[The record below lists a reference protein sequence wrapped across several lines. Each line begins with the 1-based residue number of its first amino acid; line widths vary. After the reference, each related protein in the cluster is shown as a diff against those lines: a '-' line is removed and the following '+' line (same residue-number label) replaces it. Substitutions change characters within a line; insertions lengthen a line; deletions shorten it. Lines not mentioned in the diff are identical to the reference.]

1 MSKTTRIKSSSTK
14 SARRRQDLRR
24 NLPKRS
30 FNPVVVLQSRK
41 FFNIALIMVIML
53 VFTSLIT
60 IWSREQVK
68 VRDGQIMTTTRIKRL
83 DYSTLDAESTNQKRE
98 EARRASPRIY
108 TLNEQYLSE
117 LDNAIRGLPRALA
130 NTTSLEEVDEDL
142 IANFKL
148 DEAGLRELRHKV
160 NDEGQLTNNW
170 NRIVDRLMFE
180 MRQRP
185 LIESVEYQR
194 YTTNPAAVQMAGG
207 EINPLPGDRGIKLM
221 PDSDAD
227 NPALNDLVRRVGFHH
242 NIIPIVIAWLKSN
255 PQPVAVFDRQLTDDY
270 AERVAAN
277 VQDVLIAHHKGD
289 VIYRRGEILDPTKF
303 GELVTEMNQYDL
315 LADPVMVWQ
324 TRFGLIGLVTLALL
338 FISVF
343 LFIYYHRVAENMLRV
358 LAIMLLMIG
367 MLCASV
373 LVTVQAPKIIMFGA
387 LAPTLFVAIVMLLAY
402 DKRLAVITG
411 GMQCVLV
418 VLALELSI
426 GWFLVLI
433 VGCGT
438 VIVQLNELRHRSSLF
453 RAATVTAIM
462 VGVSSIALG
471 LLELPI
477 SVAGIT
483 NGESTSSLEGLATLK
498 DVTGQ
503 IMRNM
508 FWAVMACYCVGF
520 VVLGLLPSIER
531 LFDITTGMTL
541 AELRDPRQP
550 LLRQLQQ
557 KAPGSYNHSLQV
569 GNIAEAA
576 ADAIGADSLLVYVGA
591 MYHDIGKMSKPEY
604 FIENQT
610 GKYNKH
616 DKLSPAMSLLVIIG
630 HVKDGIELGKEYG
643 LPRALQH
650 FIESPHGTTLVEYFY
665 HAAKTQEQVGDRK
678 DTVEEVEFRYPGPK
692 PKTKEA
698 AILMLSDAVES
709 ATRAMAEP
717 NPSRIESLVREL
729 SRKRLTDGQFDQCD
743 LTFRELGLVED
754 AIISRVGA
762 IHHGRIA
769 YPSGKAS
776 KSEDEARP
784 PSAKTASA

>member
-30 FNPVVVLQSRK
+30 FNPIVVLQSRK
-41 FFNIALIMVIML
+41 FFNLALIMVIML
-53 VFTSLIT
+53 VFTSMIT

-83 DYSTLDAESTNQKRE
+83 DYSTLDAETTNQKRE

-117 LDNAIRGLPRALA
+117 LENAIRGLPRALA
-130 NTTSLEEVDEDL
+130 NTTSLDEVDEDL
-142 IANFKL
+142 IARFKL
-148 DEAGLRELRHKV
+148 GEAGLRELRRKV
-160 NDEGQLTNNW
+160 NDEGQLTTAW
-170 NRIVDRLMFE
+170 NRIVDRFMHEL
-180 MRQRP
+180 RLHP
-185 LIESVEYQR
+185 LIETVEYQR
-194 YTTNPAAVQMAGG
+194 YTTNPAAIQMSGG
-207 EINPLPGDRGIKLM
+207 EINPLPGDRGIRLM
-221 PDSDAD
+221 PDSNAD
-227 NPALNDLVRRVGFHH
+227 NPALIDLVKRAGFSR
-242 NIIPIVIAWLKSN
+242 NIIPIVIAWLKWN

-270 AERVAAN
+270 ADRIAAN
-277 VQDVLIAHHKGD
+277 VQNVLIAHHKGN
-289 VIYRRGEILDPTKF
+289 VIYRRGEVLDPAKF
-303 GELVTEMNQYDL
+303 GELVTEMKQYDL
-315 LADPVMVWQ
+315 LADPVSVWQ

-358 LAIMLLMIG
+358 LAIMLLMCG

-373 LVTVQAPKIIMFGA
+373 LVTVQAPKVIMFGA

-411 GMQCVLV
+411 GMQCALV

-426 GWFLVLI
+426 GWFLVLFA
-433 VGCGT
+433 GCGT
-438 VIVQLNELRHRSSLF
+438 VIAQLQELRHRSSLI

-483 NGESTSSLEGLATLK
+483 NGESAAGVEGLATLK
-498 DVTGQ
+498 DVTHQ
-503 IMRNM
+503 VMLNM
-508 FWAVMACYCVGF
+508 IWAVTACYCVGF

-557 KAPGSYNHSLQV
+557 KAPGTYNHSLQV

-610 GKYNKH
+610 GSYNKH

-630 HVKDGIELGKEYG
+630 HVKDGIEMGKEYG

-650 FIESPHGTTLVEYFY
+650 FIESHHGTTLVEYFY
-665 HAAKTQEQVGDRK
+665 HAAKTQEQEGDRK

-762 IHHGRIA
+762 IHHGRIS
-769 YPSGKAS
+769 YPSGKS
-776 KSEDEARP
+776 TKTEDEARHP
-784 PSAKTASA
+784 TTKTASA